1 MAVVGTDPIEIS
13 AGRIN
18 RSVAGPYQMNP
29 DRPKHSPPF
38 SAATKAT
45 RDPPTKRAALAG
57 GVVGI
62 CIGLSSHFLLL
73 DYSVV
78 SITICLLYS
87 IGVTLL
93 IDYMTLLRQT
103 PYDGGS
109 WWTIAF
115 GATTGLV
122 LLVIQLVYHPI
133 VPDTIAVKRVLPEGV
148 RTVPFHLI
156 LVLWLLVF
164 GVALVSLTYG
174 IGMAVT
180 DLSEG

>member
-1 MAVVGTDPIEIS
+1 MNSDQSIHSTSSS
-13 AGRIN
+13 A
-18 RSVAGPYQMNP
+18 S
-29 DRPKHSPPF
+29 K
-38 SAATKAT
+38 KAS
-45 RDPPTKRAALAG
+45 RNPPTKRAALVG

-78 SITICLLYS
+78 SVTICLLYS
-87 IGVTLL
+87 LGVTLM
-93 IDYMTLLRQT
+93 IDYVSILRQT
-103 PYDGGS
+103 PSNGGS

-122 LLVIQLVYHPI
+122 LMVIQLVYRP
-133 VPDTIAVKRVLPEGV
+133 VVTDKIAVKRVLPEGV
-148 RTVPFHLI
+148 ITVPFNFI

-180 DLSEG
+180 DMSEG

>member
-1 MAVVGTDPIEIS
+1 MTPDQSNHSTPSS
-13 AGRIN
+13 A
-18 RSVAGPYQMNP
+18 S
-29 DRPKHSPPF
+29 K
-38 SAATKAT
+38 KAT
-45 RDPPTKRAALAG
+45 RNPPTKRAALVG

-62 CIGLSSHFLLL
+62 CLGLCSHFLIL

-78 SITICLLYS
+78 SITICLLYF
-87 IGVTLL
+87 IGVTLM
-93 IDYMTLLRQT
+93 IDYVSILRQT

-122 LLVIQLVYHPI
+122 MMVAQLVYHPI
-133 VPDTIAVKRVLPEGV
+133 VTDKIAVKRVLPEGV
-148 RTVPFHLI
+148 RTVPFNLI
-156 LVLWLLVF
+156 LILWLLMF

>member
-1 MAVVGTDPIEIS
+1 
-13 AGRIN
+13 
-18 RSVAGPYQMNP
+18 MNP
-29 DRPKHSPPF
+29 DRSNHTTPT
-38 SAATKAT
+38 SASKKAT
-45 RDPPTKRAALAG
+45 RNPPTKRAALVG
-57 GVVGI
+57 GVIGT

-73 DYSVV
+73 EYSVV

-87 IGVTLL
+87 IGVTLM
-93 IDYMTLLRQT
+93 IDYVSILRQT
-103 PYDGGS
+103 PHDGGS

-122 LLVIQLVYHPI
+122 LMVVQLVYRPI

-148 RTVPFHLI
+148 RTVPFNLI
-156 LVLWLLVF
+156 LILWLLMF

-180 DLSEG
+180 DMSEG

>member
-1 MAVVGTDPIEIS
+1 
-13 AGRIN
+13 
-18 RSVAGPYQMNP
+18 MNP
-29 DRPKHSPPF
+29 DRSNHSTPS
-38 SAATKAT
+38 SASKKAT
-45 RDPPTKRAALAG
+45 RNPPTKRAALVG

-62 CIGLSSHFLLL
+62 CLGLSSHFLIL

-87 IGVTLL
+87 VGVTFI
-93 IDYMTLLRQT
+93 IDYASILRQT

-122 LLVIQLVYHPI
+122 MMVVQLVYRPI
-133 VPDTIAVKRVLPEGV
+133 VTDKIAVKRVLPEGV
-148 RTVPFHLI
+148 RAVPFNLI
-156 LVLWLLVF
+156 LILWLLMF

-180 DLSEG
+180 DMSEG

>member
-1 MAVVGTDPIEIS
+1 
-13 AGRIN
+13 
-18 RSVAGPYQMNP
+18 MNP
-29 DRPKHSPPF
+29 DRSNHFTPT
-38 SAATKAT
+38 SASKKAT
-45 RDPPTKRAALAG
+45 RNPPTKRAALVG

-62 CIGLSSHFLLL
+62 CIGLSSHFLIL

-87 IGVTLL
+87 IGVTLM
-93 IDYMTLLRQT
+93 IDYVSILRQT

-122 LLVIQLVYHPI
+122 LMVVQLVYRPI
-133 VPDTIAVKRVLPEGV
+133 VPDKIAVKRGLPEGV
-148 RTVPFHLI
+148 RTVPLNLI
-156 LVLWLLVF
+156 LILWLLMF

-180 DLSEG
+180 DMSED

>member
-1 MAVVGTDPIEIS
+1 
-13 AGRIN
+13 
-18 RSVAGPYQMNP
+18 MNP
-29 DRPKHSPPF
+29 ERPNHSTPP
-38 SAATKAT
+38 SASKKAT
-45 RDPPTKRAALAG
+45 RNPPTKRAAFVG
-57 GVVGI
+57 GAVGL

-87 IGVTLL
+87 IGVTLM
-93 IDYMTLLRQT
+93 IDYLSILRQT

-115 GATTGLV
+115 GATIGLV
-122 LLVIQLVYHPI
+122 LMVVQLVYRPM
-133 VPDTIAVKRVLPEGV
+133 VTDKMAVKRVLPEGV
-148 RTVPFHLI
+148 RAVPFNLI
-156 LVLWLLVF
+156 LILWLLVF

-180 DLSEG
+180 DMSEG